1 MVTHRRFNLTTLTC
15 SILLFFFKNI
25 KLVLS
30 LSFGLGLANMF
41 VHTPSPDSLTALTR
55 TLNFLVIYLIV
66 HENTGLE
73 GVFFVAVRAPI
84 NLDL

>member
-1 MVTHRRFNLTTLTC
+1 MSTRFT
-15 SILLFFFKNI
+15 SAY
-25 KLVLS
+25 V
-30 LSFGLGLANMF
+30 SFHA
-41 VHTPSPDSLTALTR
+41 SSSDSLTALTR